1 VSDDNNGAAKRPAF
15 QAVPYVRRT
24 VSGDAGREP
33 VAGQVPHGGS
43 REGELTRDQFRRKM
57 LSNFL
62 WTRRFALA
70 VSTVVMGVL
79 GYHLFWGT
87 SVQRGIAMQLLTH
100 LYVAMA
106 SFAVGHLIGRRRQD

>member
-1 VSDDNNGAAKRPAF
+1 MSDDNNGAAKRPAL

-24 VSGDAGREP
+24 VSGDAGHEP
-33 VAGQVPHGGS
+33 VAGQVPHGEP
-43 REGELTRDQFRRKM
+43 REGEMTRDQFRKKM

-62 WTRRFALA
+62 WTRRLAFAA
-70 VSTVVMGVL
+70 STVVFGVL

-87 SVQRGIAMQLLTH
+87 SVQRGIAIQLLTH